1 MGDFFYKKM
10 LGGVANSGNAPTHW
24 DVDKISEV
32 AVGDGTVHKYT
43 NRPFSIDGNTYHVWV
58 YSQIPDEQYWN
69 IMQWHRSAFKD
80 DLLVR
85 NKEVLRESMTAA
97 KEYTNV
103 IMLAG
108 YAALFALLTQV
119 SELTP
124 ATKLS
129 AAFFLTISVGIFVAL
144 EVLGIAMR
152 QRAVFAMAKA
162 IGDPDS
168 LELQLM
174 TFSERTGE
182 LARKIVPVQFVAM
195 WGAVLSG
202 LAAFAILIS
211 GLMHGLWIQFLS
223 YSLKAAGQ

>member
-1 MGDFFYKKM
+1 
-10 LGGVANSGNAPTHW
+10 
-24 DVDKISEV
+24 
-32 AVGDGTVHKYT
+32 
-43 NRPFSIDGNTYHVWV
+43 
-58 YSQIPDEQYWN
+58 
-69 IMQWHRSAFKD
+69 
-80 DLLVR
+80 
-85 NKEVLRESMTAA
+85 MTAA